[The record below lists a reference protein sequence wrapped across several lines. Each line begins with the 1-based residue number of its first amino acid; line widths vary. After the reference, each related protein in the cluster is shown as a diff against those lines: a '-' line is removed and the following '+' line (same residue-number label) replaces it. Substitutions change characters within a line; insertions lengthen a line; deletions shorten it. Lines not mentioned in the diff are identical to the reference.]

1 MARALPDYGKTLLT
15 ALILMLLMLMCDPYA
30 ETYSVAPDREL
41 SGQVYKE
48 FQKLLANSPKMS
60 KYFKILRH
68 FW

>member
-30 ETYSVAPDREL
+30 EAYSVAPDREL

-48 FQKLLANSPKMS
+48 FKKLIPT
-60 KYFKILRH
+60 
-68 FW
+68 